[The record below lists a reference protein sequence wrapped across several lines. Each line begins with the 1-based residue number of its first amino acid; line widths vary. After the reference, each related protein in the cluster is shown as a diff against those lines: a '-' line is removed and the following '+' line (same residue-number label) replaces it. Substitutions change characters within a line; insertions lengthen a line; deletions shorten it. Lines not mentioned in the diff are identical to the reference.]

1 MRSETY
7 ALRSV
12 RLFRLAIGVT
22 LLLAGLVLLLA
33 RGMEWLGLQPH
44 LL

>member
-1 MRSETY
+1 MRSEIHT
-7 ALRSV
+7 LSGV
-12 RLFRLAIGVT
+12 RLFRLAIGT
-22 LLLAGLVLLLA
+22 ALLLAGLALLLA